1 MLGFVHRDLKPENV
15 VVNLG
20 HPIKVALID
29 LNRSLPL
36 TNIKNQVKEAHQA
49 INR

>member
-29 LNRSLPL
+29 FNRSLPL
-36 TNIKNQVKEAHQA
+36 TNIKQSGE
-49 INR
+49 RGTPGY